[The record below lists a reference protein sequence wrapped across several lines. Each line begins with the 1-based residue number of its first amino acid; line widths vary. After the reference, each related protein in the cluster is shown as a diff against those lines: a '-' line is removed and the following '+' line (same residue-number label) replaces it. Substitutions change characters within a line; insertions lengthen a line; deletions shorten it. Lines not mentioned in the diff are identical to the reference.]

1 MSTTIPK
8 APARGSITVPVKLDP
23 ETRSATGELRLSG
36 LAAPY
41 NRTSQ
46 DIGFYEEIKPGAFH
60 ALQDGDVLLLWQHR
74 DDQPLARRSAGNLEI
89 TDAADGVRFAATLPS
104 TSVARDAV
112 ELVRSGVVTEMS
124 FGFVVEKD
132 KWENRGGKRIRVV
145 ERAELFELSLVTE
158 AAYGRATSVANRNRG
173 ALQTRIENTVE
184 RMRRTPT
191 PGTENPYTPH
201 GAHSWFRDLL
211 ELAFREHE
219 RNAAHE
225 ARLAGIPVRHDRVGG
240 SGHFPHHVH
249 GGVEEAERRLRQLGK
264 HLLETRDLTTTATDG
279 GGFIPAGVPAHVSDA
294 FMLAARSR
302 GVLPS
307 VFPREPLPDKGMVV
321 KTPRISSGAD
331 TAALASE
338 NAAVNE
344 VDIVE
349 AVVSSPVSTIAG
361 MQDISLQ
368 LLERSDPSIDA
379 ALAMELGN
387 GIAQDLDTLLF
398 TGSGTAPYLRG
409 LDNVAAIS
417 TLSYTD
423 ATPTQAELWAKIIQL
438 AATVAAAL
446 GKPPTHLLAHS
457 RRIAWL
463 FGSSWSS
470 APVTLPYGMEAVAVD
485 GITALA
491 GAGTNE
497 DKIYIVAADELPI
510 FIGETTFRVFL
521 DGAVSDTLT
530 ARCRA
535 HAYASALFGRAP
547 EAIGLLSGTGLTPP
561 VY

>member
-1 MSTTIPK
+1 
-8 APARGSITVPVKLDP
+8 
-23 ETRSATGELRLSG
+23 
-36 LAAPY
+36 
-41 NRTSQ
+41 
-46 DIGFYEEIKPGAFH
+46 
-60 ALQDGDVLLLWQHR
+60 
-74 DDQPLARRSAGNLEI
+74 
-89 TDAADGVRFAATLPS
+89 
-104 TSVARDAV
+104 
-112 ELVRSGVVTEMS
+112 
-124 FGFVVEKD
+124 
-132 KWENRGGKRIRVV
+132 
-145 ERAELFELSLVTE
+145 
-158 AAYGRATSVANRNRG
+158 
-173 ALQTRIENTVE
+173 
-184 RMRRTPT
+184 
-191 PGTENPYTPH
+191 
-201 GAHSWFRDLL
+201 
-211 ELAFREHE
+211 
-219 RNAAHE
+219 
-225 ARLAGIPVRHDRVGG
+225 
-240 SGHFPHHVH
+240 
-249 GGVEEAERRLRQLGK
+249 
-264 HLLETRDLTTTATDG
+264 
-279 GGFIPAGVPAHVSDA
+279 
-294 FMLAARSR
+294 MLAARSR

-379 ALAMELGN
+379 VIAMELGN

-409 LDNVAAIS
+409 LDNVASIS

-470 APVTLPYGMEAVAVD
+470 APVTLPYGMEAVAAD
-485 GITALA
+485 SITTLA

-510 FIGETTFRVFL
+510 FVGPTTFNVFL
-521 DGAVSDTLT
+521 DGPGADTLT

-535 HAYASALFGRAP
+535 YAFASALFGRAS
-547 EAIGLLSGTGLTPP
+547 EAIGILSGTGLTPP